1 MSRLFGW
8 DIGGVHLKAAMLD
21 DARRRPR
28 LVWRQ
33 SGFEIWRRR
42 DALAHRLRHMKDE
55 MARGAGSPG
64 SDAWHAVTMTAE
76 LSDVFPDHD
85 AGVRFILSACRRA
98 LGPRLRVLDHS
109 GSLVTPRVARRSPA
123 RIAAANW
130 MATATV
136 AARALRG
143 AGLLIDVGSTTTDI
157 VPLARG
163 RAAPRGRTDLDR
175 LASRELVYTGILRT
189 PPAALT
195 DRVPVG
201 GAWLR
206 PAPEHFAIMADVWRL
221 LGRVTPAEYTVPTPD
236 GRGRSRA
243 ACATR
248 VARLVCAGPRD
259 LGPDGVTRLARCLAR
274 RQIDAVAEAV
284 RAVAARTPGARLA
297 IVAGAGAFLGAWAAR
312 RAGLTVRGMEDLIP
326 GLGRGWNRVAPA
338 ASLALLLR
346 EMQS

>member
-28 LVWRQ
+28 LVWRL
-33 SGFEIWRRR
+33 SGFEIWKGRE
-42 DALAHRLRHMKDE
+42 ALVHRLQRMRHE
-55 MARGAGSPG
+55 MARGGGGPEREAR
-64 SDAWHAVTMTAE
+64 HAVTMTAE

-98 LGPRLRVLDHS
+98 LGQRVLVLDHS
-109 GSLVTPRVARRSPA
+109 GRLVTPREARRMPA

-130 MATATV
+130 MASATV
-136 AARALRG
+136 AARALRDD
-143 AGLLIDVGSTTTDI
+143 GLLIDVGSTTTDI

-163 RAAPRGRTDLDR
+163 RAAPLGRTDLDR
-175 LASRELVYTGILRT
+175 LVSRELVYTGILRT

-206 PAPEHFAIMADVWRL
+206 PAPEHFAIMADAWRL
-221 LGRVTPAEYTVPTPD
+221 LGRLTPAEYTVPTPD
-236 GRGRSRA
+236 GRGRHRA
-243 ACATR
+243 ACAAR
-248 VARLVCAGPRD
+248 LARLVCAGPRE
-259 LGPDGVTRLARCLAR
+259 LGTDGIMRMARCLAR
-274 RQIDAVAEAV
+274 RQVDVVAGAVG
-284 RAVAARTPGARLA
+284 AVAARNPGARLA
-297 IVAGAGAFLGAWAAR
+297 IVAGAGGFLGALAAR
-312 RAGLTVRGMEDLIP
+312 RAGLRVRGMEDLIP
-326 GLGRGWNRVAPA
+326 GWGTGWNRVAPA

-346 EMQS
+346 ESQT

>member
-1 MSRLFGW
+1 VSRLFGW

-76 LSDVFPDHD
+76 LSDVFPDRE

-98 LGPRLRVLDHS
+98 LGRHVLVLDHS
-109 GSLVTPRVARRSPA
+109 GRLVTPREARRTPA

-130 MATATV
+130 MASATV
-136 AARALRG
+136 AARALRDD
-143 AGLLIDVGSTTTDI
+143 GLFIDVGSTTTDI

-163 RAAPRGRTDLDR
+163 RAAPRGRTDLRR

-206 PAPEHFAIMADVWRL
+206 PAPEQFAIMADAWRL
-221 LGRVTPAEYTVPTPD
+221 LGRLTAAEYTVPTPD

-243 ACATR
+243 ACAAR
-248 VARLVCAGPRD
+248 LARLVCAGPRD
-259 LGPDGVTRLARCLAR
+259 VGREGIMRLARSLAR
-274 RQIDAVAEAV
+274 RQVDVVAEAA
-284 RAVAARTPGARLA
+284 RAVAARVPGARVA
-297 IVAGAGAFLGAWAAR
+297 VVAGAGGFLGAASAR
-312 RAGLTVRGMEDLIP
+312 RAGLGVLGMEDLIP
-326 GLGRGWNRVAPA
+326 GFGKGWNRVAPA

-346 EMQS
+346 EETR